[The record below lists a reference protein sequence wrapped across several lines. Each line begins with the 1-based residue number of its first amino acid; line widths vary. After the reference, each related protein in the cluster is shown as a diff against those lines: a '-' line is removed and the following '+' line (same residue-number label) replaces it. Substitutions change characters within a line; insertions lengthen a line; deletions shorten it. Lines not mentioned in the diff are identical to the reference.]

1 MARPLRIQYPGAVYH
16 VMNRGGSRQKIF
28 IEKQDYEAFL
38 KTIGEI
44 HERWGVELFA
54 YCLMGNHYHICLRT
68 PEGNLSRVMRH
79 LDGLYTQRFNRIHRR
94 DGALLRGRY
103 RAIVVD
109 EDAYMAQVV
118 RYIHLNP
125 LAAGL
130 VGEPQGYGWSSHR
143 FYLRPKEA
151 PKWLQIEE
159 VMGEFASITA
169 FHGFVVEG
177 NEQALEEFY
186 KKGRQ
191 SPVLGDEEF
200 RERLIEKPLRVD
212 REHPRHERAAV
223 RPSVDGVLRA
233 LVKVYGVEVED
244 LLTARRGKKNEA
256 RKVGMYLI
264 KELCDLKLHEIAE
277 RFGTGSYGAV
287 GWACHGV
294 MSRMESDATFRDR
307 VGSVRQTCQQK
318 I

>member
-1 MARPLRIQYPGAVYH
+1 MARPLRIEYPGAVYH
-16 VMNRGGSRQKIF
+16 VMNRGGARQKIF
-28 IEKQDYEAFL
+28 LGKQDYEAFL
-38 KTIGEI
+38 ETVGEM
-44 HERWGVELFA
+44 HDGWGVEFFA
-54 YCLMGNHYHICLRT
+54 YCLMGNHYHACLRT

-79 LDGLYTQRFNRIHRR
+79 LDGLYTQRFNRMHCR
-94 DGALLRGRY
+94 DGALFRGRY
-103 RAIVVD
+103 KAIVVD
-109 EDAYMAQVV
+109 KDAYLAQVV

-125 LAAGL
+125 LEAGL
-130 VGEPQGYGWSSHR
+130 VREPQTYGWSSHR

-151 PKWLQIEE
+151 PKWLRVEE

-169 FHGFVVEG
+169 FHGFVLGG

-200 RERLIEKPLRVD
+200 RERLNEKPLRVG
-212 REHPRHERAAV
+212 REHPRHERALV
-223 RPSVDGVLRA
+223 RPSVDKVLRVLA
-233 LVKVYGVEVED
+233 GVYGVKVED
-244 LLTARRGKKNEA
+244 LMKAKRGKDNEA

-264 KELCDLKLHEIAE
+264 KELCDLRLKEIAE

-287 GWACHGV
+287 GWACHGIT
-294 MSRMESDATFRDR
+294 SRMESDAKFRDR
-307 VGSVRQTCQQK
+307 VGSIRRSCQQK

>member
-16 VMNRGGSRQKIF
+16 VMNRGGARQKIF
-28 IEKQDYEAFL
+28 LEKEDYEAFL

-44 HERWGVELFA
+44 HERWGIEIFA

-103 RAIVVD
+103 KSIVVD
-109 EDAYMAQVV
+109 KDTYLAQVV

-125 LAAGL
+125 LEAGL
-130 VGEPQGYGWSSHR
+130 VREPDRYEWSSHWL
-143 FYLRPKEA
+143 YLKPKQA
-151 PKWLQIEE
+151 PKWLRIEE
-159 VMGEFASITA
+159 VMSEFGSVAA
-169 FHGFVVEG
+169 FHGFVLEG

-186 KKGRQ
+186 KKARQ
-191 SPVLGDEEF
+191 SPVLGGEDF
-200 RERLIEKPLRVD
+200 RERVIEKPLRMD

-223 RPSVDGVLRA
+223 RPSVDRVLRA
-233 LVKVYGVEVED
+233 LAKTYGVRVES
-244 LLTARRGKKNEA
+244 LLAGKRGKENEA

-264 KELCDLKLHEIAE
+264 KELCDLRLHEIAE

-294 MSRMESDATFRDR
+294 ASRMESDSTFRDW
-307 VGSVRQTCQQK
+307 VGSIRQSCQQK

>member
-1 MARPLRIQYPGAVYH
+1 MARPLRIQYPGALYH
-16 VMNRGGSRQKIF
+16 VMNRGGARQKIF
-28 IEKQDYEAFL
+28 VDRQDYQAFL

-68 PEGNLSRVMRH
+68 PEANLSRVMRH
-79 LDGLYTQRFNRIHRR
+79 LDGLYTQRFNRMHRR

-103 RAIVVD
+103 KAIVVD
-109 EDAYMAQVV
+109 KDTYLAQVV

-125 LAAGL
+125 LEAGL
-130 VGEPQGYGWSSHR
+130 VREPDRYEWSSHWL
-143 FYLRPKEA
+143 YLKPKQA
-151 PKWLQIEE
+151 PKWLRIEE
-159 VMGEFASITA
+159 VMSEFGSVAA
-169 FHGFVVEG
+169 FHGFVLEG

-186 KKGRQ
+186 KKARQ
-191 SPVLGDEEF
+191 SPVLGGEDF
-200 RERLIEKPLRVD
+200 RERVIEKPLRMD

-223 RPSVDGVLRA
+223 RPSVDRVLRA
-233 LVKVYGVEVED
+233 LAKTYGVRVES
-244 LLTARRGKKNEA
+244 LLAGKRGKENEA

-264 KELCDLKLHEIAE
+264 KELCDLRLHEIAE

-294 MSRMESDATFRDR
+294 ASRLESDSTFRDR
-307 VGSVRQTCQQK
+307 VGSVRQSCQQK

>member
-16 VMNRGGSRQKIF
+16 VMNRGGARQKIF
-28 IEKQDYEAFL
+28 LDQQDYQAFL

-54 YCLMGNHYHICLRT
+54 CCLMGNHYHICLRT
-68 PEGNLSRVMRH
+68 PEANLSRVMRH
-79 LDGLYTQRFNRIHRR
+79 LDGLYTQRFNRMHRR

-103 RAIVVD
+103 KAIVVD
-109 EDAYMAQVV
+109 KDTYLAQVV

-125 LAAGL
+125 LEAGM
-130 VGEPQGYGWSSHR
+130 VREPQGYEWSSHR
-143 FYLRPKEA
+143 LYLKPKQA
-151 PKWLQIEE
+151 PKWLRIEE
-159 VMGEFASITA
+159 VTSEFGSVAA
-169 FHGFVVEG
+169 FHGFVLEG

-186 KKGRQ
+186 KKARQ
-191 SPVLGDEEF
+191 SPVLGGEEF
-200 RERLIEKPLRVD
+200 RERVIEKPLRMD

-223 RPSVDGVLRA
+223 RPSAGKVLKA
-233 LVKVYGVEVED
+233 LARIYGVKVED
-244 LLTARRGKKNEA
+244 LLTGRRGKENEA

-264 KELCDLKLHEIAE
+264 KELCDLRLHEIAE

-294 MSRMESDATFRDR
+294 ASRMESDATFRDW
-307 VGSVRQTCQQK
+307 VGNIRQSCQQK

>member
-307 VGSVRQTCQQK
+307 VGSIRQTCQQK